1 MGREIELKIPLDS
14 AEYDELL
21 CTIQGNKKLSGVS
34 FGSVEH
40 FLKSDTYFSK
50 FATEEER
57 REAVKLGK
65 EPKVIRI
72 RSEES
77 EGQKKSYFC
86 IKYKSIQNGVEFNSE
101 NETLVQDE
109 APLRLFMEVAGYKK
123 YFEKNKDSFAV
134 YCKSEVDSEVEFHLE
149 LVMVNGHK
157 YVEIEVTQSEL
168 EPDRIGHALEAF
180 VRQFGLDPAKKDSR
194 SWMEIIRGAEN

>member
-1 MGREIELKIPLDS
+1 MGREIELKIPLDA
-14 AEYDELL
+14 AEYDKLL
-21 CTIQGNKKLSGVS
+21 CTIQGNKKLSGVF

-86 IKYKSIQNGVEFNSE
+86 IKYKTIQNGVEFNSE

-109 APLRLFMEVAGYKK
+109 APLQLFMEVAGYKK

-168 EPDRIGHALEAF
+168 EPDRIGLALEAF